1 MRKSDLLF
9 KQNVF
14 FLYVQVERMKSAS
27 AHSISQHIRQ
37 VIYGILF
44 SVDGISSDSGKRFH
58 PKTRKKELENLCLE
72 V

>member
-1 MRKSDLLF
+1 
-9 KQNVF
+9 
-14 FLYVQVERMKSAS
+14 MKSAS